1 VNKIFLLGFMGCG
14 KSTIGRLLAAQLK
27 WNFIDLDEQIVAQQQ
42 MSIEQIFLTH
52 GEPYFRNVE
61 LALLEQMR
69 SFENVVIALGGGTA
83 AQEAAWA
90 ILKQDVT
97 IYLRCHPDELFRR
110 LKDDPHRPMLGH
122 MSAPER
128 LQVIKNLLAVREPFY
143 NRADFTVDS
152 FAEHPPA
159 ETAAFVA
166 QFVGEY
172 ILTPK
177 VAEVTENR

>member
-1 VNKIFLLGFMGCG
+1 MANKIFLLGFMGCG
-14 KSTIGRLLAAQLK
+14 KSTIGRLLATQLK

-42 MSIEQIFLTH
+42 MPIEQIFVTH

-69 SFENVVIALGGGTA
+69 GFENVVIALGGGTA

-122 MSAPER
+122 MPAPER
-128 LQVIKNLLAVREPFY
+128 LQVIKNLLSLREPFY
-143 NRADFTVDS
+143 SRADFTVDS

-166 QFVGEY
+166 HLVRDSILSANEIENLQF
-172 ILTPK
+172 
-177 VAEVTENR
+177 